1 MLVRVIPPLIDHND
15 ILLGCTMPAHIGSNA
30 PLLPSCFRA
39 QLDTLKALQEE
50 VFDFPYPK
58 DLHALDKA
66 AWPLALMAEVVF
78 DVRQQTITCIFV
90 DGSSVSWSLSTINNR
105 SRCMAALELVI
116 SAARWTYFPGID
128 PGLKKDQPPF
138 STAEAAPVFPTD
150 KVSVSSDPTS
160 YRSEHSRQKLLLDAT
175 VSDFRSTFPN
185 SLGHNSDPI
194 LLSPHWLSSS
204 ALPTPMG
211 IGLVIRPREPIP
223 VYKWYRPAPTLDWIL
238 RRYAR
243 ALLLDTV
250 REHVYPMFSTT
261 CTPSFADGSSPMQ
274 RVAQAAGYPPGLYP
288 DWAARSMLRKTEAA
302 LREMPPD
309 ANGGGLGDAMA
320 CDAVTPSAP
329 VFSPSSQGP
338 VVSDEIIPAS
348 SDSARLATETCGYS
362 IHTPVDSSTCSALV
376 PPATSSSMQY
386 APVVELHTP
395 PHTPPSFVPSGHGAD
410 MSVYDALTD
419 FRSRL
424 FSLRSRLQHEQSMR
438 DDEELASLGIKNGRR
453 RARSCH
459 YSTDGRHLS
468 QVGVSTPAC
477 SSPLARC
484 EPVSAEMLAS
494 LHSQVASEQE
504 D

>member
-1 MLVRVIPPLIDHND
+1 
-15 ILLGCTMPAHIGSNA
+15 MPAHIGSNA

-50 VFDFPYPK
+50 GFDFPYPK

-105 SRCMAALELVI
+105 SRCMAALELI
-116 SAARWTYFPGID
+116 IAAARWTYCPGID
-128 PGLKKDQPPF
+128 PGLKEDQPPF

-150 KVSVSSDPTS
+150 KVSVLSDPTS

-204 ALPTPMG
+204 PLPTPMG

-243 ALLLDTV
+243 ALLLDT
-250 REHVYPMFSTT
+250 
-261 CTPSFADGSSPMQ
+261 
-274 RVAQAAGYPPGLYP
+274 AAGYPPGLYP
-288 DWAARSMLRKTEAA
+288 DWAVRSMLRKTEAA

-362 IHTPVDSSTCSALV
+362 IHTPVDSTCSALV

-386 APVVELHTP
+386 APVAELHTP
-395 PHTPPSFVPSGHGAD
+395 PQTPPSFVPSGHGAD
-410 MSVYDALTD
+410 MSVYNALTD

-424 FSLRSRLQHEQSMR
+424 ISLRSRLQHEQSMR

-494 LHSQVASEQE
+494 LHSQVAREQE